1 MATRRGV
8 RTAVVLLVL
17 VTFIGAGTAK
27 MNEITDAGY
36 LDVKDSPCW
45 SCHVSWS
52 PPLREMA
59 VLTPPTGVTA
69 DVGSEF
75 DYTVRVQ
82 NGWIAENIRFEPS
95 IDISQAPSLSFAD
108 APLPDLNNLTQG
120 LIEPDDVP
128 TGSQR
133 GHVVVSV
140 DAGTSDLRI
149 VLRPNN
155 TDPVLGPD
163 LSMRI
168 YPGKDSNSGLP
179 EITVDENG
187 VGQEEVFTLQ
197 GAAAIQ
203 EYGYGPW
210 TIEAESKPITN
221 TPNPNAATGIPFTVL
236 TDKYYNATGGVQF
249 KSLDLGIDN
258 GLEEGQGTAFTWRLR
273 VVDTPG
279 EGEVLTARLNLTSYY
294 RHADQ
299 SYEDIAY
306 THHEFQAPVVST
318 GSGGAS
324 FEADTSSIAVEGPD
338 VGVSLARIS
347 EVIGYLSGFLV
358 LASIYT
364 GGMFGKKSRRQLNK
378 VFHSAKRRVA
388 FHNVLSYGIL
398 LAALVHT
405 FIFLWHWPNIEG
417 NYHWTQGLIWGGIA
431 ILAMIGLGLTG
442 ALQVPMIRKWNYS
455 VWRWSHFGLSIAVI
469 VFTIVHILLDGGNF
483 GEVQDQV
490 GWTNPLDP
498 RR

>member
-1 MATRRGV
+1 MGTRNGV
-8 RTAVVLLVL
+8 RIAIALLVL
-17 VTFIGAGTAK
+17 VAATGAVTAK
-27 MNEITDAGY
+27 MNEITEAGY
-36 LDVKDSPCW
+36 VDVKDSPCW
-45 SCHVSWS
+45 SCHVSWA

-59 VLTPPTGVTA
+59 ALTPPTGVTA
-69 DVGSEF
+69 DVGGEF

-82 NGWIAENIRFEPS
+82 NGWIAENIRLEPS
-95 IDISQAPSLSFAD
+95 IDISQAPSLTFAD
-108 APLPDLNNLTQG
+108 APQPELANLTEG
-120 LIEPDDVP
+120 IIEPDDVP
-128 TGSQR
+128 TGTQR

-140 DAGTSDLRI
+140 DAGTSDLSI
-149 VLRPNN
+149 TLRPDN
-155 TDPVLGPD
+155 TDPVFGPD
-163 LSMRI
+163 LTMRI
-168 YPGKDSNSGLP
+168 YPGKDSTNGLP
-179 EITVDENG
+179 ETTVDENG
-187 VGQEEVFTLQ
+187 PGQEEAFTLK

-210 TIEAESKPITN
+210 TIEAQTTPVTAQ
-221 TPNPNAATGIPFTVL
+221 PNPNAATGVPFKVI
-236 TDKYYNATGGVQF
+236 TDKYYNATGGIQF

-258 GLEEGQGTAFTWRLR
+258 GLEEGQGSVFTWRLR
-273 VVDTPG
+273 VVDTPQ

-299 SYEDIAY
+299 SYEDVAY
-306 THHEFQAPVVST
+306 THHRFDAPVVAD
-318 GSGGAS
+318 GGGVG
-324 FEADTSSIAVEGPD
+324 FETDTSTIAVGGPD

-347 EVIGYLSGFLV
+347 EVIGYISGFLV

-378 VFHSAKRRVA
+378 VFYSAKRRVA
-388 FHNVLSYGIL
+388 FHNFLSYGIL
-398 LAALVHT
+398 AAALVHT

-417 NYHWTQGLIWGGIA
+417 NYHWSQGLIWGGVA

-442 ALQVPMIRKWNYS
+442 ALQVPMIRKWNYG
-455 VWRWSHFGLSIAVI
+455 VWRWSHFGLTIAVI
-469 VFTIVHILLDGGNF
+469 VFTVVHILLDGGNF